1 MPKEI
6 SAEIRGYIKLDINL
20 EYVLELY
27 STKFVLFMDMVLHH
41 IQLLPGGLN
50 ALSLE

>member
-1 MPKEI
+1 MAKVI
-6 SAEIRGYIKLDINL
+6 SAEIRGYIKSQFKLGTSARAIFNEICSL
-20 EYVLELY
+20 
-27 STKFVLFMDMVLHH
+27 MDMVLHH